1 MTDNDHM
8 DTPYGTMPD
17 QSGSD
22 APSRSRVRTAV
33 FIVLALVVGL
43 GAGLALAGV
52 FGSGGDQDADTPV
65 TTSSTSRDGDPE
77 AAAELPAPDAGIAPD
92 DATDPEQA
100 LRGFL
105 AAEASGDWETSYAFL
120 TESVQNTLYPSVALW
135 VNAHADFPRITGYR
149 VDNVDDDGS
158 GTARIDTLTGF
169 EPMIDPVI
177 GLVAA
182 RGRSTWTLQEEDG
195 LWRVETT
202 ATENRALYP
211 SQDGADAAA
220 RQWVDARVD
229 CADTA
234 ALEARLVGAPVL
246 ASQLCEEDQPDL
258 VELGAVRSLADADG
272 TTALLSEYG
281 PDVYAWARVVPVQ
294 STTPFLLV
302 LGPVGEEWQVV
313 GVLPRT

>member
-1 MTDNDHM
+1 M
-8 DTPYGTMPD
+8 
-17 QSGSD
+17 
-22 APSRSRVRTAV
+22 
-33 FIVLALVVGL
+33 
-43 GAGLALAGV
+43 
-52 FGSGGDQDADTPV
+52 
-65 TTSSTSRDGDPE
+65 
-77 AAAELPAPDAGIAPD
+77 
-92 DATDPEQA
+92 
-100 LRGFL
+100 
-105 AAEASGDWETSYAFL
+105 
-120 TESVQNTLYPSVALW
+120 
-135 VNAHADFPRITGYR
+135 NAHADFPRITGYR

-246 ASQLCEEDQPDL
+246 ASQLCEEDQPDP